1 MNFFV
6 FFFCLFPPSIIL
18 MLTTKMLSFAD
29 KSFSTSGLLLLGS
42 CVRRSGSVQNLKQ
55 TVHSRSHAGVQ
66 MRLRAFDVIVEVV
79 SEGLDVVD
87 GSFAVLEVG
96 LEKNKHNKA
105 LGFFGSH
112 SRNTLQLIWRFSG
125 SKCHSGSAV
134 EVSSSIRE
142 LLQEDTGKDLIV
154 GIFKVDGEDDGDGVG
169 TTFDV
174 DGFIVT
180 IIDGDDTGGW
190 RSSQSGLECLLEGSS
205 Q

>member
-1 MNFFV
+1 V
-6 FFFCLFPPSIIL
+6 
-18 MLTTKMLSFAD
+18 
-29 KSFSTSGLLLLGS
+29 
-42 CVRRSGSVQNLKQ
+42 V
-55 TVHSRSHAGVQ
+55 
-66 MRLRAFDVIVEVV
+66 VEVV

-87 GSFAVLEVG
+87 GSFAVLEMG

-112 SRNTLQLIWRFSG
+112 SRNTLQLLWRFSG
-125 SKCHSGSAV
+125 SEGHSGSAV
-134 EVSSSIRE
+134 KVSSSIRE